1 MLLCRLIC
9 AFEAGVKGVKVVI
22 AHLGEL
28 VVRVKCLVDS
38 FQCNIIDNNRRS
50 ARTTL
55 AIVPA
60 DLQSAGIEYKDLMI
74 RLKYRCI
81 TKVNNE
87 KFNAM
92 FALKV

>member
-1 MLLCRLIC
+1 MKWVMKNPCYI
-9 AFEAGVKGVKVVI
+9 
-22 AHLGEL
+22 
-28 VVRVKCLVDS
+28 S
-38 FQCNIIDNNRRS
+38 
-50 ARTTL
+50 TTL
-55 AIVPA
+55 VIVPA

>member
-1 MLLCRLIC
+1 
-9 AFEAGVKGVKVVI
+9 
-22 AHLGEL
+22 
-28 VVRVKCLVDS
+28 
-38 FQCNIIDNNRRS
+38 
-50 ARTTL
+50 L